1 MLRDLR
7 SNLGTAWC
15 TLMHDSVMW
24 PVHGQYECRT
34 CGRHY
39 TAFPEAPAA
48 GWTTP
53 AALKP
58 VVSLLLLFTIGP
70 AVHPSRA
77 AEIAKEHGRTDA
89 VAALERYIGA
99 GSAPSWA
106 LESVEIHAAL
116 PDLTRS
122 GRLQA
127 TRRVEPDGVRY
138 QIVQLTGD
146 RTVKDQVIARYLTA
160 EERASQIPAASVA
173 ISAANYKFAYKG
185 IINDGERHA
194 YVFRIAPRKKRS
206 GLLKGELWLDVETGL
221 PIRRSGYL
229 VKSPSLWI
237 RRVAVTQEDSLHDGS
252 VASRL
257 THITA
262 KTRLA
267 GRAELV
273 ITERP
278 LGEKQGPQTIDAES
292 NVGQQ

>member
-7 SNLGTAWC
+7 WNLGTAWC

-173 ISAANYKFAYKG
+173 ISAAN
-185 IINDGERHA
+185 
-194 YVFRIAPRKKRS
+194 V
-206 GLLKGELWLDVETGL
+206 
-221 PIRRSGYL
+221 
-229 VKSPSLWI
+229 
-237 RRVAVTQEDSLHDGS
+237 
-252 VASRL
+252 RL
-257 THITA
+257 
-262 KTRLA
+262 
-267 GRAELV
+267 
-273 ITERP
+273 
-278 LGEKQGPQTIDAES
+278 QGHHQ
-292 NVGQQ
+292 